1 MRAFTRV
8 DLTCSERSN
17 ELAFTTL
24 RHDGW
29 VELYALPAFA
39 VLVVCLFW
47 IQGSLFTR
55 SIAVFAACIAA
66 ISTLA
71 LRLQG
76 REATLR
82 VRQDEIVAYGN
93 LGRWFQT
100 ATRIPV
106 RAIQSLHFSTGQEG
120 EHSGIYVSHGWRRT
134 CVMPRIEA
142 EQAATI
148 LGALHHRF
156 PTIPIGVPDSTR
168 PISRRILASL
178 HLLSQHNDHASRM
191 SAGD

>member
-8 DLTCSERSN
+8 DLTCSEQSH

-39 VLVVCLFW
+39 AVVVSLFW
-47 IQGSLFTR
+47 LQDSFYTR
-55 SIAVFAACIAA
+55 AIAVLAACIVG

-76 REATLR
+76 RETTLR
-82 VRQDEIVAYGN
+82 INQDEIVAQGN
-93 LGRWFQT
+93 LGRWFRT

-106 RAIQSLHFSTGQEG
+106 SSVRSLHFSTGREG
-120 EHSGIYVSHGWRRT
+120 EHSGIYVRHGWRRT
-134 CVMPRIEA
+134 CVLPRIDA
-142 EQAATI
+142 EQAAVI
-148 LGALHHRF
+148 LEDLRQFF
-156 PTIPIGVPDSTR
+156 PAIPIGPSDSSR
-168 PISRRILASL
+168 PISRRVLASL
-178 HLLSQHNDHASRM
+178 HLLPQHDERISQ
-191 SAGD
+191 